1 MPATSDF
8 PFAQL
13 GVNEALAVL
22 SAAAAH
28 NIAGAE
34 FASVTVRHE
43 DQTLETVAAT
53 DELANRLDEIQYELG
68 EGPCYAA
75 VTDARLVLVNDV
87 ARDTQFPH
95 YAPRAVELGVR
106 AQLATQIAHNG
117 AQAGLNVYA
126 RRPDAFDRAA
136 VQMAELFGTHAGL
149 VLGYARQVE
158 TLGEGMH
165 TRQDIGCAVG
175 IVMERYG
182 VDRDRAFEF
191 LVRVSMHR
199 NVKVRLIAQ
208 QIVDGTFEADQPR
221 HDAEQ

>member
-1 MPATSDF
+1 
-8 PFAQL
+8 
-13 GVNEALAVL
+13 VNEALAVL

-34 FASVTVRHE
+34 FASVTIRHE

-53 DELANRLDEIQYELG
+53 DELANRLDAVQYELR

-87 ARDTQFPH
+87 ERDTQFPH

-158 TLGEGMH
+158 TLGEGLH
-165 TRQDIGCAVG
+165 TRQDIGTAVG

-191 LVRVSMHR
+191 LVRTSMHR

-208 QIVDGTFEADQPR
+208 QIADGTFAPDRGE
-221 HDAEQ
+221 DAGRA